1 MLINL
6 YEDDTERMLGDI
18 DILVEEFKVL
28 RTAELL
34 IAEGYKTDVEYNKY
48 IHDEHRHYS
57 RLMHG
62 NYPSA
67 VEVHREVLLQPYSK
81 HFMGGDM
88 MRNARNIRKDI
99 PGFVPSMKDL
109 IIHNALNVQFN
120 YRAYL
125 TRTLNLR
132 QMYDSLHLSK
142 RTDVSMVLAE
152 FGKYRKRT
160 NAWLELTAQLLGAPE
175 ILCGGNI
182 QRSRFYLMQVD
193 FFLNYSAIHT
203 LFQKIVFF
211 VKKLQRYIAVLAQS
225 VVDKKIRRGLWI
237 RLSNPGWYVNHIKTY
252 RTLFILNH

>member
-1 MLINL
+1 
-6 YEDDTERMLGDI
+6 
-18 DILVEEFKVL
+18 
-28 RTAELL
+28 
-34 IAEGYKTDVEYNKY
+34 
-48 IHDEHRHYS
+48 
-57 RLMHG
+57 MHG

-120 YRAYL
+120 DRAYL
-125 TRTLNLR
+125 NRTLNLR

-160 NAWLELTAQLLGAPE
+160 NAWLELTAQLLGPPE

-193 FFLNYSAIHT
+193 FFLNYPAIHT
-203 LFQKIVFF
+203 VFQKIVFL

-225 VVDKKIRRGLWI
+225 VVD
-237 RLSNPGWYVNHIKTY
+237 
-252 RTLFILNH
+252 